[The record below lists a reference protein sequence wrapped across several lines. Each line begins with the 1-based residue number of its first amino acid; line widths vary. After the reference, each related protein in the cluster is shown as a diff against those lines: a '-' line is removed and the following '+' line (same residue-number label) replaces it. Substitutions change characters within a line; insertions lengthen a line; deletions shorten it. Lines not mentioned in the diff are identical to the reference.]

1 MRDEPQANAY
11 KADPA
16 ILPQWFGPEGYHCT
30 TKEIDLRE
38 GGLWR
43 FDMIGPDGT
52 VWANRHRFTLHDAPR
67 RIEFLMDADTDAAPP
82 FEVVVTLTPESGGT
96 RLTQVMTFPT
106 AEARDGAGGRDDARR
121 VADVHQHPHAGLLQ
135 CHGLVL
141 GELRR
146 LGQRRRSIAACAALQ
161 SRG

>member
-1 MRDEPQANAY
+1 MMQDRQITLTRLIAAPPEVVWRCWT
-11 KADPA
+11 DPA
-16 ILPQWFGPEGYHCT
+16 ILPKWFGPEGYSCT
-30 TKEIDLRE
+30 TKEIDLRQ

-106 AEARDGAGGRDDARR
+106 PEARDGALSYG
-121 VADVHQHPHAGLLQ
+121 AD
-135 CHGLVL
+135 
-141 GELRR
+141 R
-146 LGQRRRSIAACAALQ
+146 LGQTTLAKLEAQAKSLLP
-161 SRG
+161 